1 MIRYAASVASAPEPS
16 KARDVSTAKL
26 AIEMPPPKQVI
37 DESSTGAVLA
47 AYPLL
52 VGSESDELGSDTL
65 PKITK
70 PPRRAAK
77 NRKPKVA
84 EAASTPLQLDLEA

>member
-1 MIRYAASVASAPEPS
+1 MIRYATSVASTPEPS
-16 KARDVSTAKL
+16 KAREAPVAQL
-26 AIEMPPPKQVI
+26 AIEMPPPKQLV
-37 DESSTGAVLA
+37 DEPPTAAVLA

-52 VGSESDELGSDTL
+52 VGSEPDELGSDTL
-65 PKITK
+65 PKNTK

-84 EAASTPLQLDLEA
+84 EATGTPLQLDLKT

>member
-1 MIRYAASVASAPEPS
+1 MIRYATSVAAPEPS
-16 KARDVSTAKL
+16 KAREAPAVKL

-37 DESSTGAVLA
+37 SESPTGAVLS

-52 VGSESDELGSDTL
+52 VGSESDEFGSDTL
-65 PKITK
+65 PKNTK

-77 NRKPKVA
+77 NRKAKAA

>member
-1 MIRYAASVASAPEPS
+1 MIRYATSVASAPEPS
-16 KARDVSTAKL
+16 KAREAPAAKP
-26 AIEMPPPKQVI
+26 AIEMPPPNQVV
-37 DESSTGAVLA
+37 DVSSAGAALA

-52 VGSESDELGSDTL
+52 VGSESDEFGSDTL

-77 NRKPKVA
+77 NRKAKVA

>member
-1 MIRYAASVASAPEPS
+1 MIRFATSVASNPEPA
-16 KARDVSTAKL
+16 KARQAAAAKP
-26 AIEMPPPKQVI
+26 AIEMASPKQVI
-37 DESSTGAVLA
+37 DESSTGVVLA
-47 AYPLL
+47 AYPPL
-52 VGSESDELGSDTL
+52 VGSESDELGSDTP

>member
-1 MIRYAASVASAPEPS
+1 MIRYATSVASSPEPS
-16 KARDVSTAKL
+16 KAREASAAKL
-26 AIEMPPPKQVI
+26 AIEMLPPKPVV
-37 DESSTGAVLA
+37 DESSTGAVPA

-52 VGSESDELGSDTL
+52 VGSESDERGSDTL
-65 PKITK
+65 PKMTK

-77 NRKPKVA
+77 NRKAKVA